1 MSEIGD
7 SSCDLRCPFAERGK
21 QGYHFWPS
29 TCIESLVAASQYV
42 SMPRPSLRI
51 YLNSIVLQ
59 RPGDSLCLIVLSFC
73 LLCSLRGDYQSPLIQ
88 FFVTIT
94 PLFKTAPTT
103 LIFKPTLDV
112 VTDYFDL
119 SLIRFGV
126 CVHFFCT
133 AQTKARRSSLRFASK
148 VSHQIIPPYVRLA
161 PARCIP
167 SAGTSFRCYSSYHV
181 YWQLP
186 LKSRKTHS
194 WFIAEPL
201 LVLVVATGLQH

>member
-1 MSEIGD
+1 METPRAICDVPSLSEENMGIFSGPRRA
-7 SSCDLRCPFAERGK
+7 LNHLATRCAIRID
-21 QGYHFWPS
+21 
-29 TCIESLVAASQYV
+29 T
-42 SMPRPSLRI
+42 RPSLRT
-51 YLNSIVLQ
+51 YLNTIVLP

-73 LLCSLRGDYQSPLIQ
+73 LLCSLRGDYQSLLIR

-103 LIFKPTLDV
+103 LISKPTLEV
-112 VTDYFDL
+112 VTDYFHL

-133 AQTKARRSSLRFASK
+133 AQTKARRSSLRFAFG

-167 SAGTSFRCYSSYHV
+167 SAGTSFRCYSS
-181 YWQLP
+181 
-186 LKSRKTHS
+186 
-194 WFIAEPL
+194 
-201 LVLVVATGLQH
+201 